1 MAGINRK
8 GVLAGQV
15 AVVTG
20 ASRGIGEAI
29 ARRFAMEGAK
39 VVVSARTVE
48 AEDHYLPGTITDT
61 VNRIN
66 AAGGDAICSARR
78 SRERRRSKGA
88 DRCGRG
94 RHTASVDILVN
105 NAAITYFIP
114 VEDFPEK
121 RFRLMMDV
129 QVWAPFELSQRV
141 LPGMKERGRGW
152 ILNISSHAAIHPQK
166 DMAGRGG
173 TVYGMCKAALERF
186 TTGLAQ
192 EVYENGIG
200 VNVIS
205 PGLVATPGV
214 MHHKLINETNKE
226 RVTPIEHMAEAC
238 LRLCHGDSEADHRTH
253 RLRRRAD
260 QGVRAEAGRSD
271 LGRRRAELCGR
282 RAARQMR
289 YRPESRRWKYSTR
302 PSGAQCGRLDE
313 TVSRGD
319 AFGRA
324 ERLPCP
330 AARRAIN
337 RNRVRMQ
344 VQSGEEQLA
353 TVG

>member
-1 MAGINRK
+1 MPKVNRK
-8 GVLAGQV
+8 GLLAGQV

-20 ASRGIGEAI
+20 ASRGIGEAV

-48 AEDHYLPGTITDT
+48 AEEHYLPGTITDT

-66 AAGGDAICSARR
+66 AAGGDAIAVRADLANA
-78 SRERRRSKGA
+78 A
-88 DRCGRG
+88 DRAALIDAAIKAYG
-94 RHTASVDILVN
+94 AVDILVN

-129 QVWAPFELSQRV
+129 QVWAPFDLSQRV
-141 LPGMKERGRGW
+141 LPGMKERGHGW
-152 ILNISSHAAIHPQK
+152 ILNISSHAAIHPAK
-166 DMAGRGG
+166 DMPGRGG

-192 EVYENGIG
+192 EVYNNGIG

-214 MHHKLINETNKE
+214 MHHKLINESNKE

-238 LRLCHGDSEADHRTH
+238 LRLCHGDSKQITGRIDYADAVVKEFA
-253 RLRRRAD
+253 LQPAD
-260 QGVRAEAGRSD
+260 
-271 LGRRRAELCGR
+271 L
-282 RAARQMR
+282 
-289 YRPESRRWKYSTR
+289 
-302 PSGAQCGRLDE
+302 
-313 TVSRGD
+313 
-319 AFGRA
+319 
-324 ERLPCP
+324 
-330 AARRAIN
+330 I
-337 RNRVRMQ
+337 
-344 VQSGEEQLA
+344 
-353 TVG
+353 